1 MPRPMPK
8 QHRDQAAAPHA
19 PSNDAHPEGQA
30 ASTGTWRELFKRSYM
45 SFDRRTLGLTR
56 FLLGFYLIMDLFRR
70 TGDWEAMFSDRGVL
84 PNWVIL
90 FRPQAQNFSFLHGFT
105 TAPELWVLWAAILA
119 VYVGLL
125 VGWRTKLWQVL
136 AVLAVTS
143 MNGRVLLIENGG
155 YVVQNLLV
163 LWTAFLPLGDR
174 FSLDSLLRSMRQRRE
189 HHVGELADRAAMDDP
204 RVKLPFVSFVGIAI
218 AFQFSAIYYFN
229 VVHKTGPNWHNG
241 TAVHYVLYVDRMI
254 TPLFANIR
262 EHVPF
267 WLIKVMTPS
276 VLVAEAIIPFCML
289 LPALRLGDLEVKLWL
304 RRIAIFLICLLHI
317 GFGSSFVLGPFAWAL
332 CVFSTVLFSTED
344 WEATIR
350 AMRRMHRERTVI
362 IDPESGALLLFSRVL
377 ARMDRFG
384 LLGFDEARSA
394 EEKRAGF
401 SVLRPSGEVVT
412 GSAAL
417 SDAIAALP
425 IGTVFAW
432 IPRLP
437 GVASFTTSL
446 MNVLRGRTSRF
457 FGLDPERASRAGD
470 PAPAPLPGAYVAK
483 LRRRARGGL
492 REAIVVVMFLAAFNQ
507 ALTELWTTKKPWQN
521 LVASLNQTGPVQNL
535 GVSLS
540 PHPEPMKVLSLRLR
554 FLQGWF
560 MFSPNPVMDD
570 GTIVADCVTVDGRHI
585 DPFYLG
591 APNYDLKNAKS
602 FLYNQIWSD
611 YFNRMHLSQNRS
623 YRDAMV
629 DYMRRLPERTGNPND
644 QVVSG
649 EVYWIKDM
657 NPKWGT
663 RESYNQQ
670 KELLFSFDETGGA
683 KEPRKELASR

>member
-1 MPRPMPK
+1 MPK
-8 QHRDQAAAPHA
+8 QPRDQSADQPKRSDDAPTGK
-19 PSNDAHPEGQA
+19 P
-30 ASTGTWRELFKRSYM
+30 ASTGTWGELLKSSYM
-45 SFDRRTLGLTR
+45 TFDRRTLGLTR
-56 FLLGFYLIMDLFRR
+56 ILLGFYLLMDLFRR

-105 TAPELWVLWAAILA
+105 TAPELWVLWALVLV

-136 AVLAVTS
+136 AVFAVTS

-174 FSLDSLLRSMRQRRE
+174 FSLDALLGSMRRRRE
-189 HHVGELADRAAMDDP
+189 SSIGELADRAAMDDP
-204 RVKLPFVSFVGIAI
+204 RERLPFVSFVGVAI
-218 AFQFSAIYYFN
+218 AFQLSAIYYFN

-241 TAVHYVLYVDRMI
+241 TAVHYVLYVDRMV

-262 EHVPF
+262 EHIPF
-267 WLIKVMTPS
+267 GLIKVMTPA
-276 VLVAEAIIPFCML
+276 VLTAEAIIPFCML
-289 LPALRLGDLEVKLWL
+289 LPRLRIGDVEVKLWL
-304 RRIAIFLICLLHI
+304 KRIAIFLICPLHI
-317 GFGSSFVLGPFAWAL
+317 GFGSSFVLGPFAWVL

-344 WEATIR
+344 WETTIA
-350 AMRRMHRERTVI
+350 AMRRTHRERTVI
-362 IDPESGALLLFSRVL
+362 VDPRSGALLLASRVL

-384 LLGFDEARSA
+384 LLGFDEATSP
-394 EEKRAGF
+394 EERRVGL

-412 GSAAL
+412 GAAAVA
-417 SDAIAALP
+417 DVVAALP
-425 IGTVFAW
+425 VGAAFAW
-432 IPRLP
+432 MLRLP
-437 GVASFTTSL
+437 GIASL
-446 MNVLRGRTSRF
+446 VDAMLRVLRGRTSSF
-457 FGLDPERASRAGD
+457 FGLDPERASRAGNPR
-470 PAPAPLPGAYVAK
+470 PAPAPGSAIGR
-483 LRRRARGGL
+483 LRRLTQGGF
-492 REAIVVVMFLAAFNQ
+492 REVFVTVMFLAAFNQ

-521 LVASLNQTGPVQNL
+521 LVTSLNGTGPLQQL
-535 GVSLS
+535 GVTLS

-585 DPFYLG
+585 DPFYVR
-591 APNYDLKNAKS
+591 APNYDLANAKS
-602 FLYNQIWSD
+602 FRYNQIWSD
-611 YFNRMHLSQNRS
+611 YFNRMHLGHNRA

-644 QVVSG
+644 AIVSG

-663 RESYNQQ
+663 RKSYDQR
-670 KELLFSFDETGGA
+670 KELLFTFGSTGGA
-683 KEPRKELASR
+683 KDARNEVASI